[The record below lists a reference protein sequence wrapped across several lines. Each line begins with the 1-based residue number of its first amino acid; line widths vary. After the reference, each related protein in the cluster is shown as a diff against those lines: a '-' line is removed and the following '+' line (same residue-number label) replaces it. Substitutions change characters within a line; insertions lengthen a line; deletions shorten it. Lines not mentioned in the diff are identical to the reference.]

1 MSEINQT
8 INNPYEEYESEAD
21 RVAVD
26 FNDEGFVKNTETGVV
41 LNVNKEEIEAAR
53 KRKALRQQQKQDINN
68 LKNEVSDIKKMLGTI
83 IEKLD
88 GSNNN

>member
-1 MSEINQT
+1 MFLK
-8 INNPYEEYESEAD
+8 
-21 RVAVD
+21 V
-26 FNDEGFVKNTETGVV
+26 EGHEGYFRDTNTWAI

-53 KRKALRQQQKQDINN
+53 KRKALRQQQEQDINN

>member
-1 MSEINQT
+1 MFLK
-8 INNPYEEYESEAD
+8 
-21 RVAVD
+21 V
-26 FNDEGFVKNTETGVV
+26 EGHEGYFRDTNTGAI

>member
-1 MSEINQT
+1 MFLKVKG
-8 INNPYEEYESEAD
+8 NPGYIKDTNS
-21 RVAVD
+21 
-26 FNDEGFVKNTETGVV
+26 GLV

-53 KRKALRQQQKQDINN
+53 KRKALRQQQEQDINN